1 MSTRIFGLLL
11 SVRNC
16 YASMKMATEPTL
28 LLQHWSEGRQ
38 SLPRSEENIISL
50 LSLST
55 PGRLNHLLSNRIQTL
70 PWGFSARPSLLLL
83 ISICSVLEL
92 KFRRLQSFARKNF
105 LQFKFSCLGVL
116 CEICKTLHHTKIS
129 HYTVLSFACNWS
141 SFQNFQFY
149 RLCRLL
155 AATSIWCGH
164 KLSFKGFKAVIAQYT
179 CCWLRWIKQAGS
191 ELP

>member
-28 LLQHWSEGRQ
+28 LLQRWSEGRQ

-83 ISICSVLEL
+83 ISICSVLES
-92 KFRRLQSFARKNF
+92 KFRLLQSFVRKNF
-105 LQFKFSCLGVL
+105 SQLNFRILEFYAKYAKFCTIQKIPAIRYFPLLVIGQASRIFSSTDFADCWQLQVFGVD
-116 CEICKTLHHTKIS
+116 I
-129 HYTVLSFACNWS
+129 N
-141 SFQNFQFY
+141 
-149 RLCRLL
+149 
-155 AATSIWCGH
+155 
-164 KLSFKGFKAVIAQYT
+164 
-179 CCWLRWIKQAGS
+179 
-191 ELP
+191 